1 MPFGVS
7 AAKSNWALA
16 VWLAGLPAALGLA
29 WWTDQPWAWG
39 TVVALCL
46 IGAYL
51 QVVNAR
57 DLHRQ
62 RLEAGRLQRLAELRA
77 DRVSMLSHEIR
88 TPLAMVKGAADL
100 LLEGSPGPLTTP
112 QHTFLETISQNSE
125 RTISLAED
133 LLTQARIE
141 AGLFRLRIQPTDLK
155 VLTRQVARGMRPI
168 VATKEQT
175 IHVHAPQ
182 ILSAAQADGAA
193 YQQVLTNLLHN
204 ASRHTT
210 RGGQIYVVL
219 AQTDSALTISVTDD
233 GFGMTLEDRRRLF
246 HKFVS
251 GRPLGDGTG
260 LGLVISQQLIE
271 QHGGRILVD
280 TQLGQGTTFMF
291 TLPIWRDASRNTIDD

>member
-1 MPFGVS
+1 MP
-7 AAKSNWALA
+7 ALKSNGALA
-16 VWLAGLPAALGLA
+16 VWLVGLPATLTLA
-29 WWTDQPWAWG
+29 WWTDQAWAWG
-39 TVVALCL
+39 GAVAMSLL
-46 IGAYL
+46 GGYL
-51 QVVNAR
+51 QISNAR
-57 DLHRQ
+57 ELHRQ
-62 RLEAGRLQRLAELRA
+62 RLEADRLKQLAELRA

-100 LLEGSPGPLTTP
+100 LLDGTPGPLTTP
-112 QHTFLETISQNSE
+112 QQTFLETISQNCE

-168 VATKEQT
+168 VTMKEQT

-182 ILSAAQADGAA
+182 ILPPARADGAA

-219 AQTDSALTISVTDD
+219 SQADAVLTVSVTDD
-233 GFGMTLEDRRRLF
+233 GFGMAIEDRRRLF
-246 HKFVS
+246 HKFAS

-291 TLPIWRDASRNTIDD
+291 TLPIWTDTLRSTLDD